1 LADIRCNP
9 PRPAPAIGD
18 QVTLQGLFLEID
30 VCERLPWSRT
40 TKQASC
46 FSQTMAAG
54 SGQLFANETYWS
66 DVRQARLISV
76 RLEFSLFQLRS
87 LFQPSPDH

>member
-1 LADIRCNP
+1 MR
-9 PRPAPAIGD
+9 APA
-18 QVTLQGLFLEID
+18 VVAHNKAGLLLFTEI
-30 VCERLPWSRT
+30 
-40 TKQASC
+40 
-46 FSQTMAAG
+46 AAG

-87 LFQPSPDH
+87 LFQPSTDH

>member
-1 LADIRCNP
+1 
-9 PRPAPAIGD
+9 
-18 QVTLQGLFLEID
+18 
-30 VCERLPWSRT
+30 
-40 TKQASC
+40 
-46 FSQTMAAG
+46 MAAG

-87 LFQPSPDH
+87 LFQPSIDH